1 MTCRGDELTI
11 RNCRLNKFR
20 SGCDFQRD
28 AQVVCSGELDPPPWL
43 GGGWGQQGAGR
54 VLAVPLCSEWA
65 AAECAPG
72 VPPAGPVQ
80 PEAWGTIVGVG
91 GAAPVQPTCRRG
103 SKSMPGKVSEEDRKV
118 LRTDSVAPPRFG
130 QRGEVTAQDGAGART
145 AGAPG
150 AARCRGAGR
159 PRRGA
164 GWSRGLLQ
172 SQPVPR
178 LRCAGCDR
186 CGPHSSQGR

>member
-91 GAAPVQPTCRRG
+91 GGGPCAAHLSSGKQEHAGEGERGRQESLENGLCSSSSLWTERRG
-103 SKSMPGKVSEEDRKV
+103 
-118 LRTDSVAPPRFG
+118 
-130 QRGEVTAQDGAGART
+130 DGT
-145 AGAPG
+145 
-150 AARCRGAGR
+150 
-159 PRRGA
+159 
-164 GWSRGLLQ
+164 GWSRGTYSRCPGSCPLQ
-172 SQPVPR
+172 GCRAAQERRGLEPRAAAVPA
-178 LRCAGCDR
+178 CAASALCWL
-186 CGPHSSQGR
+186 